1 MNWVK
6 QIISYL
12 QLLSGTVL
20 FASIPIYFNSVTR
33 WSMIVFLVTSLI
45 DGILQKRYAQTSLF
59 SMEKLPFW
67 ACIATYALLY
77 LYLPID
83 HAAAHWSILAESRLA
98 FLLFGIVGIIGTQ
111 RIPTKILAYTSIIV
125 SVCLIAYVAL
135 QLDANHWR
143 WDYWYKRFNYVR
155 SMKIHAHM
163 AFNMYLNIAMASCF
177 WLIKNYRSWLKSIPL
192 VLLILLF
199 YGCTSISDGRIG
211 ILCGNIMM
219 AFGVIYLLPTTYKK
233 WAFAFIPIAV
243 VASALVIGNH
253 YKMQALNKFTQDD
266 RFVIWSESFDT
277 IKESP
282 LLGHGAGESAQIML
296 ESFKESEVLR
306 KNSFLVEHA
315 GIEKRIV
322 GAHPHNQWLQ
332 SWMEHGIAGLLCATL
347 WLLVPF
353 ICLIKNKSH
362 LLVIT
367 LWGLIILQL
376 LTDTTRGAFTDLFF
390 CYYLLIAMNYAQKG
404 SKEVVSSTERTA

>member
-1 MNWVK
+1 MNLAK
-6 QIISYL
+6 QLIFYL

-20 FASIPIYFNSVTR
+20 FASIPIYFNAITR

-59 SMEKLPFW
+59 SIEKLPFW

-155 SMKIHAHM
+155 ATQVHAHM

-211 ILCGNIMM
+211 ILCGNIIVVL
-219 AFGVIYLLPTTYKK
+219 GTPPST
-233 WAFAFIPIAV
+233 WAICVPS
-243 VASALVIGNH
+243 SAIW
-253 YKMQALNKFTQDD
+253 FT
-266 RFVIWSESFDT
+266 
-277 IKESP
+277 
-282 LLGHGAGESAQIML
+282 
-296 ESFKESEVLR
+296 
-306 KNSFLVEHA
+306 
-315 GIEKRIV
+315 
-322 GAHPHNQWLQ
+322 
-332 SWMEHGIAGLLCATL
+332 
-347 WLLVPF
+347 
-353 ICLIKNKSH
+353 
-362 LLVIT
+362 
-367 LWGLIILQL
+367 
-376 LTDTTRGAFTDLFF
+376 
-390 CYYLLIAMNYAQKG
+390 
-404 SKEVVSSTERTA
+404 SSTRLPARKLRPSRLSLSEGMITV